1 MNEKSQSTFSV
12 NVNTNNQVK
21 SRTCVFIN
29 SNDPSM
35 KNQMINNLKPF
46 IKPSFPPTIDP
57 RDLITLL
64 PNGKTS
70 KAPNAFLV
78 YRKAFIDAARND
90 GYSLPMTV
98 ISTMASQSWEQE
110 SEIVKNEYKQLAK
123 DAFDYRNEIVPK
135 SERRRKREKWNII
148 TFSKPSRKTPIIKS
162 QKSENKS
169 ENKSDNKSDNKS
181 ENKQIIE
188 LSSPPISSP
197 EPENT
202 IQTTKLNLN
211 LIPELSSNL
220 TPELS
225 SNLDVFTEWMN
236 FYDTQNFFSSPDLT
250 ISGNSSPELNNEY
263 EFDFGITSSEP
274 MFADFLDTQVQIEQP
289 QMIYSLVN
297 NMPLHSITHDFETSD
312 DISLN
317 NSLIGG
323 LDFQNNSADTAIDN
337 FNFSIIYQ
345 NNLNSIASYEMGFD
359 YSFLS

>member
-70 KAPNAFLV
+70 KAPNSFLV

-169 ENKSDNKSDNKS
+169 ENKSDNK
-181 ENKQIIE
+181 QIIE

-220 TPELS
+220 IPELS

-236 FYDTQNFFSSPDLT
+236 FYDTQNFFSK
-250 ISGNSSPELNNEY
+250 
-263 EFDFGITSSEP
+263 P

-323 LDFQNNSADTAIDN
+323 LDFQNNAADTAIDN

>member
-1 MNEKSQSTFSV
+1 MNEKSQTTFSV

-64 PNGKTS
+64 PNGKAS

-148 TFSKPSRKTPIIKS
+148 KFSKPSRKIPIIKS
-162 QKSENKS
+162 QRSENKFENKSENKS
-169 ENKSDNKSDNKS
+169 ENES
-181 ENKQIIE
+181 ENKQTIE
-188 LSSPPISSP
+188 LPSSSP
-197 EPENT
+197 ELEIDDTFNNT
-202 IQTTKLNLN
+202 IQITELNAN
-211 LIPELSSNL
+211 LIPALPSNL

-225 SNLDVFTEWMN
+225 PNLDVFTEWMN
-236 FYDTQNFFSSPDLT
+236 FYDTQNFFSSPDL
-250 ISGNSSPELNNEY
+250 SGNSSPELNNDY

-274 MFADFLDTQVQIEQP
+274 MFTDFLDTQIQIEQP

-297 NMPLHSITHDFETSD
+297 NNMPLSD
-312 DISLN
+312 
-317 NSLIGG
+317 
-323 LDFQNNSADTAIDN
+323 
-337 FNFSIIYQ
+337 II
-345 NNLNSIASYEMGFD
+345 
-359 YSFLS
+359 